1 MGIPAPNGL
10 IVRYAMKANPT
21 RSMLQLFD
29 GMGAHIDA
37 STFNEVQRARAAG
50 VDGSKIR
57 LTSQEVQSPE
67 QGNCIFHKGRH
78 TQQREEIKKF
88 TCSRSRLRGFGQKL
102 KRHDAEMDFSGNWQ

>member
-1 MGIPAPNGL
+1 MTTPEQAPVVKELGLVQRREPGPISQLAPIPGGSARIPALLDDCQDKPFSG
-10 IVRYAMKANPT
+10 
-21 RSMLQLFD
+21 
-29 GMGAHIDA
+29 
-37 STFNEVQRARAAG
+37 
-50 VDGSKIR
+50 
-57 LTSQEVQSPE
+57 